1 MKIIYLMKIINVA
14 ERKLYDPGPE
24 YCKIRLFILP
34 HENFTDSLSH

>member
-24 YCKIRLFILP
+24 YCKIRLFILH
-34 HENFTDSLSH
+34 HENFTDSLLQ